1 VIDSIR
7 SRKSAVA
14 SLHSGNRKLALRY
27 ARELKLVNQSREKCS
42 SLLNRV
48 EEVYG
53 VIVDAEST
61 KTVQLY
67 ILCQIGQFIED

>member
-1 VIDSIR
+1 
-7 SRKSAVA
+7 VA

-27 ARELKLVNQSREKCS
+27 ARELKLVTQSREKCS

-48 EEVYG
+48 EEVHG

-61 KTVQLY
+61 KTVQL
-67 ILCQIGQFIED
+67 

>member
-1 VIDSIR
+1 
-7 SRKSAVA
+7 VA

-61 KTVQLY
+61 KTVQL
-67 ILCQIGQFIED
+67 